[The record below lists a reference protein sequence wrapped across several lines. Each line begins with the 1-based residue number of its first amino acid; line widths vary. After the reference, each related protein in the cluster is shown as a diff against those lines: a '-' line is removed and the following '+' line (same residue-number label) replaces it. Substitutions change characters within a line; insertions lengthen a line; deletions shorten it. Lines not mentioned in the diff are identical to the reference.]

1 MTHQTTGGAERAD
14 EGYPL
19 GGLWLREHRVTVPM
33 AWEAPDGRELTV
45 FAREVCDPERRAED
59 LPLLLYLQGGPGG
72 AAPRPLD
79 RSGWLG
85 EAIRHYR
92 VVLLD
97 QRGTG
102 RSSPV
107 DGAVLTALG
116 SAERGAAYLAH
127 FRADAIVADAEHL
140 RRTVYGGRRWA
151 TLGQSYGG
159 FLTLAYLSRAP
170 EALTACYVT
179 GGLPGLPPDA
189 AEVYRR
195 TYPRV
200 AAKNRQ
206 FYDRYPQDVERAAA
220 VADLLAEGGV
230 RLPDGDELTVRRFQ
244 TLGLDLG
251 MKPGAERLH
260 WLLDEAFAAPG
271 RLSDAFLQQ
280 VLVRTSA
287 AANPLFWTMQETIYA
302 DDASGATGWAA
313 QRERARHPHFD
324 PDARPLYFTGEMA
337 YPWMLAEIRALRP
350 FRPAVE
356 ALAARADFGP
366 LYDLQRLAANEV
378 PVAAAVYFD
387 DMYVDA
393 HLQLATAER
402 LGNTRVWVTNEYEHD
417 GIGDGRVLARLR
429 ESVRDRG
436 GELR

>member
-1 MTHQTTGGAERAD
+1 MPD
-14 EGYPL
+14 DGYPL
-19 GGLWLREHRVTVPM
+19 GGLWLREHRVTVPLV
-33 AWEAPDGRELTV
+33 WDAPDGRELTV
-45 FAREVCDPERRAED
+45 FAREVCAPERRTED
-59 LPLLLYLQGGPGG
+59 LPLLLFLQGGPGG
-72 AAPRPLD
+72 RGPRPLD
-79 RSGWLG
+79 RSGWLA
-85 EAIRHYR
+85 EAVAHYR

-107 DGAVLTALG
+107 DGHLMTRLG
-116 SAERGAAYLAH
+116 SGAAGAEYLGH

-195 TYPRV
+195 TYPRT
-200 AAKNRQ
+200 AAKNRA
-206 FYDRYPQDVERAAA
+206 FYRSYPQDEATVGA
-220 VADLLAEGGV
+220 VADLLAAGGV
-230 RLPDGDELTVRRFQ
+230 RLPDGDELTVHRFQ
-244 TLGLDLG
+244 SLGLDLG

-260 WLLDEAFAAPG
+260 WLLEDAFAAPD
-271 RLSDAFLQQ
+271 RLSDTFLDQ
-280 VLVRTSA
+280 VRARTSGV
-287 AANPLFWTMQETIYA
+287 ANPLFWTMQETIYGEA
-302 DDASGATGWAA
+302 ASGPTGWAA
-313 QRERARHPHFD
+313 QRELARQPRFA

-337 YPWMLAEIRALRP
+337 YPWMVAEVRALRP
-350 FRPAVE
+350 FRAAVE
-356 ALAARADFGP
+356 ALAARTDWP
-366 LYDLQRLAANEV
+366 RLYDPARLAANEV
-378 PVAAAVYFD
+378 PLAAAVYHD

-393 HLQLATAER
+393 QLQLATAESV
-402 LGNTRVWVTNEYEHD
+402 GNTQVWVTNEFEHD
-417 GIGDGRVLARLR
+417 GIGSGRVLTRLR
-429 ESVRDRG
+429 ELVRDRG